1 MTPWSVE
8 LLLGGGLA
16 AALYL
21 LRRAWSER
29 ARLRQRLDL
38 ASQELE
44 RLQLSFAR
52 FAPQQVIERIIAAGI
67 STSAEKKEVTVL
79 FADLVGFTFLSERL
93 EPEALVRLLNGYFAR
108 MSRVITAHRGHVSK
122 FIGDGILALFGA
134 IERNPWQATDAVHA
148 ALAMRAEL
156 EAYEREL
163 GLALPAPLRVG
174 IGVHRGPVVAGV
186 TGSNELMEFTVIG
199 RTVNL
204 ASRVERLTRKVGA
217 DILVTDAVRSEL
229 DQRFELRL
237 LAPEPVRG
245 IVEPVLTYAVQGYR
259 G

>member
-1 MTPWSVE
+1 MTRWSIE
-8 LLLGGGLA
+8 LLLGGALA
-16 AALYL
+16 GVLYL
-21 LRRAWSER
+21 LRRARSER

-79 FADLVGFTFLSERL
+79 FADLVGFTVLSERL

-163 GLALPAPLRVG
+163 GLDLPAPLRVG

-217 DILVTDAVRSEL
+217 DILVTDAVRQEL
-229 DQRFELRL
+229 DQRFELRP
-237 LAPEPVRG
+237 LAPERVRG